1 VDVTSGATHYWQL
14 PGHFPGEPIFVG
26 RPGARREDD
35 GVLLVV
41 VLAAPERRSYLL
53 VLDAGSMEEVARA
66 EVPHDIKFGFHGN
79 LVAPDGTST
88 ELS

>member
-41 VLAAPERRSYLL
+41 VLAGGCVGGGRGGGTGGPVLSGWSY
-53 VLDAGSMEEVARA
+53 DWCCTGGQTQ
-66 EVPHDIKFGFHGN
+66 DY
-79 LVAPDGTST
+79 
-88 ELS
+88 